1 MEESSHDDQDVDR
14 LEDVTD
20 ELLDDEQEEII
31 VKSKRLSLPRRI
43 VEKVTSEFSSYM
55 LVPCMYMHGMIRGQ
69 LCICAIICHNMAM
82 TLLFFIDSA
91 FPILTTNSKKT
102 TLSRRRSFTIIFCL
116 YLSHMF
122 SAWVSFPLLL
132 LLSVLGG
139 VTPNRA
145 A

>member
-1 MEESSHDDQDVDR
+1 
-14 LEDVTD
+14 
-20 ELLDDEQEEII
+20 
-31 VKSKRLSLPRRI
+31 
-43 VEKVTSEFSSYM
+43 M
-55 LVPCMYMHGMIRGQ
+55 LVPCMHVHGMIRGQ
-69 LCICAIICHNMAM
+69 LCICVIICHNMAM

-102 TLSRRRSFTIIFCL
+102 TLSRRHSFTIIFCL

-139 VTPNRA
+139 SGVARVFKWGADIKKGHMCACVPFLRVHE
-145 A
+145 